1 VLGGLDGAPQV
12 AGEQGAGPTG
22 RQLLGRGGGLL
33 VASLGQGHVRRLTLH
48 AALDVPLALPVADEQ
63 QGEGAVGAVPMITG
77 HGDRSVGEAALGPC
91 GRASYRRPVTI
102 PVRPG
107 AARPES
113 RPAAQD
119 PLAHLLDLPGVR
131 DAADAARTGID
142 RLLAHRLMRN
152 RSAEVSTESALR
164 GARASA
170 ALEGVD
176 VPLAELRAGAVD
188 DPVVQGSLRVS
199 AALGSMS
206 ETWSR
211 APGQVLA
218 RLHVLAAADL
228 VDRTA
233 LGRPAAHAGPR
244 LAGLFGLVKVETTVP
259 AVLVAALVHGELAAM
274 APFGTADGVV
284 ARAAARLTGITRGLD
299 PKAVSVPEVGF
310 VELGRE
316 AYGTAL
322 AGYTA
327 GSPEGVAGWLVHC
340 CRATEH
346 GALEG
351 LAIAEAI
358 LRG

>member
-1 VLGGLDGAPQV
+1 MTQA
-12 AGEQGAGPTG
+12 AG
-22 RQLLGRGGGLL
+22 
-33 VASLGQGHVRRLTLH
+33 S
-48 AALDVPLALPVADEQ
+48 
-63 QGEGAVGAVPMITG
+63 
-77 HGDRSVGEAALGPC
+77 
-91 GRASYRRPVTI
+91 
-102 PVRPG
+102 
-107 AARPES
+107 
-113 RPAAQD
+113 
-119 PLAHLLDLPGVR
+119 
-131 DAADAARTGID
+131 ARTAID

-170 ALEGVD
+170 ALDGVD

-199 AALGSMS
+199 VALGSMV
-206 ETWSR
+206 ETWPR

-228 VDRTA
+228 VDRAA
-233 LGRPAAHAGPR
+233 LGRPTAHAGPR
-244 LAGLFGLVKVETTVP
+244 LAGLFGLVTVQTTVP

-274 APFGTADGVV
+274 APFGSADGVV

-299 PKAVSVPEVGF
+299 PKAVSAPEVGF
-310 VELGRE
+310 AELGRE
-316 AYGTAL
+316 AYTAAL
-322 AGYTA
+322 AGYA
-327 GSPEGVAGWLVHC
+327 SGEPDGLAGWLVHC

-346 GALEG
+346 GAVEG